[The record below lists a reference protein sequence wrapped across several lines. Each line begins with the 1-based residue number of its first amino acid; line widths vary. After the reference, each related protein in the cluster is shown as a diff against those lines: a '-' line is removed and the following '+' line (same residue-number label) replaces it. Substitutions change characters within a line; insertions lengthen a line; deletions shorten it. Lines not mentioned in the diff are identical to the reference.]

1 MHKQGNSVAL
11 QWDGA
16 LSENSFMLPKEEKEF
31 EKWECLTGDKSRITG
46 YNLYITGDIRQG
58 QYGRRKCKAKVVGKA
73 GLVELFQ
80 TISE

>member
-1 MHKQGNSVAL
+1 
-11 QWDGA
+11 
-16 LSENSFMLPKEEKEF
+16 MLPKEEKEF

-73 GLVELFQ
+73 GLFRTFSDYFGVMYYLQ
-80 TISE
+80 YKKIVTCCSSI